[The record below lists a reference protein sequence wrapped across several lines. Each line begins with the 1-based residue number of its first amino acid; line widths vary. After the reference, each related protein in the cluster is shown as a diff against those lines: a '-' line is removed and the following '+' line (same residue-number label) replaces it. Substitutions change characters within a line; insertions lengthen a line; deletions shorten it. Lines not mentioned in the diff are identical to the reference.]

1 MRAHGTVLY
10 KAPAY
15 FSRLN
20 WLGSDPV
27 AVNLLKNI
35 KKMIDPNRIMNPG
48 NLDF

>member
-1 MRAHGTVLY
+1 MRAQGVVLY

-27 AVNLLKNI
+27 AVNLIKQI
-35 KKMIDPNRIMNPG
+35 KKLIDPNRIMNPG
-48 NLDF
+48 QLDL